1 MGRRDEAGRY
11 GQHQEDEGPD
21 SRHGCSCG
29 DQVAQSRQV
38 PYPVRRT
45 TASLAGNL
53 RFRAG
58 CPAVPSLASY
68 IDRSAASI
76 SECGSAAWVGYAATP
91 MENDGT
97 IWLPSAMAM
106 Q

>member
-29 DQVAQSRQV
+29 DQIARSRQG
-38 PYPVRRT
+38 PYPVKRIA
-45 TASLAGNL
+45 ASPGGNL
-53 RFRAG
+53 RLRAG
-58 CPAVPSLASY
+58 FPAGPSLASY

-76 SECGSAAWVGYAATP
+76 SAFRSAAWVGYAATP
-91 MENDGT
+91 IENDGT
-97 IWLPSAMAM
+97 IWLPSAMVM
-106 Q
+106 